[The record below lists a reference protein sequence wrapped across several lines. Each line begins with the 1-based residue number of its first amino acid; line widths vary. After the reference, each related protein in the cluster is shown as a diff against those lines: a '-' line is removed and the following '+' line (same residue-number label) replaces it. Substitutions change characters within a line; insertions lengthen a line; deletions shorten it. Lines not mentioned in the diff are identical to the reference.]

1 MIGRLT
7 GLLAAKKA
15 PQILIDC
22 QGVGYEADVSMTTYY
37 QLPEV
42 GEPVSL
48 WTHLQIKDDAHTLI
62 GFSSEQERKL
72 FRQLIRVN
80 GVGPKMAL
88 AILSGINNQQF
99 ALCVNQND
107 VATLTRLPGVGKK
120 TAERLIIEMRDKVAD
135 FDGAAVSAGSA
146 GTDFVDAP
154 GSFRREAIEALQALG
169 YKPQDA
175 EKMVKQI
182 EVSRVDIDSASTLI
196 RKALQSSVQR
206 Q

>member
-7 GLLAAKKA
+7 GLLAAKKP

-22 QGVGYEADVSMTTYY
+22 HGVGYEADVSMTTYY

-42 GEPVSL
+42 GEQISI
-48 WTHLQIKDDAHTLI
+48 WTHLQIKEDAHTLI
-62 GFSSEQERKL
+62 GFSSKQERKL

-88 AILSGINNQQF
+88 TILSGINNQEF
-99 ALCVNQND
+99 ALCVSNGD

-120 TAERLIIEMRDKVAD
+120 TAERLIIEMRDKVAE
-135 FDGAAVSAGSA
+135 FSSTAVTANYAEVNQAGA
-146 GTDFVDAP
+146 P
-154 GSFRREAIEALQALG
+154 LSFRSEAIEALQSLG
-169 YKPQDA
+169 YRPQDA
-175 EKMVKQI
+175 EKMVKQT
-182 EVSRVDIDSASTLI
+182 EAMMGEIDSASSLI
-196 RKALQSSVQR
+196 RKALQISVQR